1 MGTTKEDRSLGSCR
15 PIPPRRGPTRRPAQC
30 SSRGWAESDLLLL
43 RWWSCSVS
51 GWRVGRR

>member
-43 RWWSCSVS
+43 RW
-51 GWRVGRR
+51 